1 MRPSARI
8 TLAAAPLLALTL
20 AACGSSKT
28 TVITVAPSTS
38 AAAPTTSAATSEA
51 TTSAAPTTEASSSD
65 TSLPDPA
72 ILASIF
78 PSYVRDH
85 VSGLGSASDDSLSK
99 LGHAVC
105 SDFEQGN
112 TFLQTAQDVIDSLKV
127 SDYEGGEFTGA
138 AIAAYCPQFKSKI
151 PSS

>member
-1 MRPSARI
+1 MRASARI

-28 TVITVAPSTS
+28 IVVTVAPSTS
-38 AAAPTTSAATSEA
+38 AAAPATSQA

-85 VSGLGSASDDSLSK
+85 VSGLSSASDDSLSQ

-105 SDFEQGN
+105 TDFEQGN
-112 TFLQTAQDVIDSLKV
+112 TFLQTAQDVIDTLKV
-127 SDYEGGEFTGA
+127 SDYDGGQFTGA
-138 AIAAYCPQFKSKI
+138 AIAAYCPQFQSKI